1 MDTIQE
7 VMELVLAQTPEKE
20 KEQELVKIQD
30 QVLVKAQQFDDLF
43 RKSYTK
49 QLKSLKVAQLE
60 KLTTKLSIERTKEGK
75 KMTKA
80 EMTEKVL
87 NELTKMGTKE
97 IIAILKQTNT
107 GFAIEVK
114 DLLDND
120 VDIGQI
126 IESGIC
132 ARLDQFLEAE
142 PSIKARFVNTCD
154 LLLVNDTVT
163 SKNCAQKEVQGLY
176 LLTIEKDGVAHIVKM
191 GSFAETQGM
200 AKRITSFGGG
210 CYETGSLTN
219 KWFQRFMKKALSSGY
234 TCKFTYYENEE
245 QTAITTT
252 DLDGNSITMMPYVM
266 RPKETQLFDK
276 YNNYNNNIPPIFGS
290 NCSQKAE

>member
-1 MDTIQE
+1 MNAIVGFSE
-7 VMELVLAQTPEKE
+7 
-20 KEQELVKIQD
+20 
-30 QVLVKAQQFDDLF
+30 LF
-43 RKSYTK
+43 RKSYVK
-49 QLKSLKVAQLE
+49 QLKSLKVGQLE
-60 KLTTKLSIERTKEGK
+60 KLVAQLSIARTKEESGK
-75 KMTKA
+75 KLTKA
-80 EMTEKVL
+80 EMTENVSA
-87 NELTKMGTKE
+87 ELQKMETKE
-97 IIAILKQTNT
+97 IIAALRQTNT
-107 GFAIEVK
+107 GFAVEVK
-114 DLLDND
+114 DLLDNN

-132 ARLDQFLEAE
+132 ARLDEFLEAE

-154 LLLVNDTVT
+154 LLIVNDTVT
-163 SKNCAQKEVQGLY
+163 SKNCVQKEVQGLY
-176 LLTIEKDGVAHIVKM
+176 MLTIEKEGVSHIVKM

-219 KWFQRFMKKALSSGY
+219 KWFQRFMKRALGDGY

-252 DLDGNSITMMPYVM
+252 DLDGNNITMMPYVM

-276 YNNYNNNIPPIFGS
+276 YNNFNNNIPPIFGS
-290 NCSQKAE
+290 NCSQKTE

>member
-1 MDTIQE
+1 MEAIQQ
-7 VMELVLAQTPEKE
+7 LG
-20 KEQELVKIQD
+20 
-30 QVLVKAQQFDDLF
+30 FDDLF
-43 RKSYTK
+43 KKSYVK
-49 QLKSLKVAQLE
+49 QIKALKVAQLE
-60 KLTTKLSIERTKEGK
+60 RLLTRLSIERAK
-75 KMTKA
+75 KMNKA

-87 NELTKMGTKE
+87 TELQKMETKE
-97 IIAILKQTNT
+97 IISALRQTNT

-114 DLLDND
+114 DLLANN

-132 ARLDQFLEAE
+132 AKLDQFLEAE
-142 PSIKARFVNTCD
+142 PSIKTRFVNTCD
-154 LLLVNDTVT
+154 LLLVNETVT

-176 LLTIEKDGVAHIVKM
+176 LLTIEKGGVSHIVKM

-200 AKRITSFGGG
+200 ARRLTSFGGG

-219 KWFQRFMKKALSSGY
+219 KWFQRFMKKALSDGY

-252 DLDGNSITMMPYVM
+252 DLDGNTITMMPYVM

-290 NCSQKAE
+290 NCSQKTD

>member
-7 VMELVLAQTPEKE
+7 VMDIMLAEVTE
-20 KEQELVKIQD
+20 KEQELV
-30 QVLVKAQQFDDLF
+30 QVLVKAQGFDDLF
-43 RKSYTK
+43 NKSYVK
-49 QLKSLKVAQLE
+49 QLKSLKVPQLE
-60 KLTTKLSIERTKEGK
+60 KLMTHLSIARTKEEGGK
-75 KMTKA
+75 KLNKA
-80 EMTEKVL
+80 EMTEKVTT
-87 NELTKMGTKE
+87 ELQKMGTKD
-97 IIAILKQTNT
+97 IIAVLKQTNT

-114 DLLDND
+114 DLLVNN

-176 LLTIEKDGVAHIVKM
+176 LLTIEKEGVAHIVKM

-219 KWFQRFMKKALSSGY
+219 KWFQRFMKKALSDGY
-234 TCKFTYYENEE
+234 GCKFTYYENEE
-245 QTAITTT
+245 QPTITTT
-252 DLDGNSITMMPYVM
+252 DLDGNTIMMMPYVM